1 MAIKT
6 TWETDLQR
14 FDFTAFYL
22 HNRFEVTQ
30 KILNSQTIQK
40 SKEKFSA
47 LMRKKDP
54 YGSEKGTKRWKQEVE
69 T

>member
-6 TWETDLQR
+6 AWETDLQS

-22 HNRFEVTQ
+22 HNRFEVSP
-30 KILNSQTIQK
+30 KILNSQTIQR
-40 SKEKFSA
+40 SKEKISP

-54 YGSEKGTKRWKQEVE
+54 YGSEKDESKM
-69 T
+69 